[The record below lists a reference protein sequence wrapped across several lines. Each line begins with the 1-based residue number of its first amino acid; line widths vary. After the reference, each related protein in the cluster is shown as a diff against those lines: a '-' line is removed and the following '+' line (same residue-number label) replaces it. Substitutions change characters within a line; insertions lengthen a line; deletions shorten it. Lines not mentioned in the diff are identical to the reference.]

1 VRSWLRSPD
10 AGLLGGILVAGFN
23 LQLAIIAVGPLIDT
37 IRSDTGMSA
46 ALAGLLQ
53 TIPFLCIGCVAFGG
67 PQLVVSFGA
76 ERLVGYAL
84 GVMCAATALR
94 SAMPSAALLLA
105 ASIPIGLASGAL
117 SLGLPAAVK
126 THFPGRGGAVI
137 GGYTAALSL
146 GAAIAALTAVPLS
159 HALGTWRLALAADA
173 IPAAIALP
181 IWLKVARPYY
191 THGSRAGARAGASLF
206 RPPPYGLL
214 LAALFACQS
223 VVFTACITWVAPL
236 YRQHGWSGG
245 RAGLATATISL
256 ITIPAALLVPARSD
270 GRDRRPWLIASGLL
284 LTIGTLGLAVAPTSA
299 PWFWLLVF
307 GVGTGAIF
315 PLCIAMPLDL
325 VPGQADVARL
335 TAWMLGAGYIASAA
349 SPTIV
354 GALHDA
360 TGTFTLPLLLLAGI
374 GVLATV
380 LASSNR
386 LKARGLYAEPVG

>member
-1 VRSWLRSPD
+1 VRSWIRSAD

-53 TIPFLCIGCVAFGG
+53 TIPFLCIGCIALAG

-84 GVMCAATALR
+84 AVICAGTAIR
-94 SAMPSAALLLA
+94 SAMPSPALLLA

-126 THFPGRGGAVI
+126 THFPARGGAVI

-159 HALGTWRLALAADA
+159 HAFGTWRLALAAGA
-173 IPAAIALP
+173 LPAAIALP

-191 THGSRAGARAGASLF
+191 THGSGTGVRGASLF
-206 RPPPYGLL
+206 RPPRYGLL
-214 LAALFACQS
+214 LAAIFACQS

-236 YRQHGWSGG
+236 YRDHGWSDG
-245 RAGLATATISL
+245 RAGLTTATISL
-256 ITIPAALLVPARSD
+256 VTIPAALLVPARSD
-270 GRDRRPWLIASGLL
+270 GRDRRPWLIASAVA
-284 LTIGTLGLAVAPTSA
+284 LTIGTLGLALVPTSA
-299 PWFWLLVF
+299 PWFWLVVF

-315 PLCIAMPLDL
+315 PLCIALPLDL
-325 VPGQADVARL
+325 VPGQSEVARL

-349 SPTIV
+349 SPTLV
-354 GALHDA
+354 GGLHDR
-360 TGTFTLPLLLLAGI
+360 TGTFTLPLLLLTGI
-374 GVLATV
+374 GGLAAL
-380 LASSNR
+380 LASTNR
-386 LKARGLYAEPVG
+386 LRPRGLYGEPVG